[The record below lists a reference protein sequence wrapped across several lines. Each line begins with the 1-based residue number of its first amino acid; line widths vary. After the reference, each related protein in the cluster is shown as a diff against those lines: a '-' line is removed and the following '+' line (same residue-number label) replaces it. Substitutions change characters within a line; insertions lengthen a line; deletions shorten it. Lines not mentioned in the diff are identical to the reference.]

1 MDPVMLERQRNALKS
16 EGWDALISLSPEN
29 FAYTTGFPVPSQSLM
44 RWRHAIAVVTDANL
58 DLVVVDMEETTVRD
72 HVPGARI
79 RGWNEFTGDPMQ
91 LLGDL
96 LEDLGLANGTVG
108 VELDYLPAADYDR
121 LRKRLPRCRLVA
133 DQDVL
138 ARLRQVKTTGE
149 IALLRRLSAL
159 TDRAIYEALG
169 IAKPGVTEL
178 ELAARLTQGLFT
190 GGAEYFK
197 LMIIA
202 SGERSQYPN
211 VGPTARALKPGDLI
225 RMEVFGIQRGYHAG
239 VCRTAVVGRET
250 EEQARIW
257 ATLDACKKIVLDGLR
272 PGASAAELYRRFLA
286 KFGELGL
293 APISFVGHGIGLH
306 LHEEPYLGKYG
317 DARLEAGMVL
327 GIEPLVYIPGRFGL
341 QNKMMVLVGEDGAD
355 LLSNV
360 TPDDTILRVG

>member
-1 MDPVMLERQRNALKS
+1 MDPVILERQRNALKS

-29 FAYTTGFPVPSQSLM
+29 FAYTIGFPVPSQSLM

-121 LRKRLPRCRLVA
+121 LRKRLPRCRFVA
-133 DQDVL
+133 DRDIL
-138 ARLRQVKTTGE
+138 ARLRQIKTAGE
-149 IALLRRLSAL
+149 IDLLRRLSAL
-159 TDRAIYEALG
+159 TDRAIYEALQ

-211 VGPTARALKPGDLI
+211 VGPIARALKPGDLI

-257 ATLDACKKIVLDGLR
+257 ATLDACKKIVLDGIR